1 MGIFDTK
8 ALRIRANELFV
19 LAREEHQKGQIGF
32 AEQLRAQARRYLKE
46 LAAMDNR
53 SDVGGFKGKN
63 SQLD

>member
-1 MGIFDTK
+1 
-8 ALRIRANELFV
+8 LRIRANDLFV
-19 LAREEHQKGQIGF
+19 LAREKGQIGF
-32 AEQLRAQARRYLKE
+32 AQQLRAQARIYLKE